1 MPSAH
6 TRRWEVAVPG
16 GSDMFGDESRP
27 RPPAGEGLL
36 LILTPL
42 YAVAAAGG
50 YGRPTTFDAV

>member
-1 MPSAH
+1 
-6 TRRWEVAVPG
+6 
-16 GSDMFGDESRP
+16 MFGDESRP